1 MQALRE
7 VIGRRSRRAVDVAA
21 VGLTLMALLVP
32 ASAWAQRR
40 FDSAEAAMKAMIAE
54 IEVDDQQAILEI
66 LGKQYEDRLF
76 TSDWNA
82 ERPAREKIV
91 SAAKEKLDSAPIGDD
106 RVEWILG
113 AGEWPFP
120 FQTVRGED
128 GSWSFD
134 TEHGLEA
141 VIDRRIG
148 RNELAAI
155 ALVDAYVDAQIAY
168 AKEDRNGNEVL
179 EYAQRLASTEGKR
192 DGLYWESAPDEPES
206 PFGPLVKGAER
217 YLDTVEKGDPI
228 HGYYFRV
235 LDRQGE
241 HAPGGAHSYV
251 FNGNMNAGF
260 GLVAY
265 PAQYGNTGVM
275 TFIVNNR
282 GVIHE
287 KAIENFGEI
296 DAYDPDE
303 SWAEVADDA
312 KP

>member
-1 MQALRE
+1 
-7 VIGRRSRRAVDVAA
+7 VDVAA
-21 VGLTLMALLVP
+21 VGLTLMAILLP
-32 ASAWAQRR
+32 ANAWAQRG
-40 FDSAEAAMKAMIAE
+40 FDSADAAMKAMIAE

-134 TEHGLEA
+134 TEHGIEA

-168 AKEDRNGNEVL
+168 AKADRDGDEVW

-206 PFGPLVKGAER
+206 PFGPLVKGAES
-217 YLDTVEKGDPI
+217 YLDTVEKGDPF

-251 FNGNMNAGF
+251 INGNMIAGF

-265 PAQYGNTGVM
+265 PAQDGITGVM

-287 KAIENFGEI
+287 KAIEDSEGV
-296 DAYDPDE
+296 DVYDPDD
-303 SWAEVADDA
+303 SWVVVADEA